1 MISFA
6 HKGSFRNTEK
16 FFSKA
21 LATDYMKRLEDA
33 GREGLL
39 ALAAAT
45 PKDSGKTAASWVYTV
60 VGTKHGMKLLWS
72 NENEVN
78 GEIVAILIQYGH
90 GTKSGGYV
98 AGRDFINPA
107 LRPVFD
113 KIANDIWREVIS

>member
-1 MISFA
+1 MISF
-6 HKGSFRNTEK
+6 HHRGNFQKTEK
-16 FFSKA
+16 LFNKA
-21 LATDYMKRLEDA
+21 LTTDYLNKLKEA
-33 GREGLL
+33 GRDGLI
-39 ALAAAT
+39 ALAQAT

-60 VGTKHGMKLLWS
+60 VGTKHGLKLIWS

-78 GEIVAILIQYGH
+78 GEIIAVLLQYGH

-98 AGRDFINPA
+98 AGRDYINPA